1 MLKHATNHTNQRFR
15 QAKKTTTKLNMKK
28 ILTTVL
34 LILCTFQLTAQK
46 INIYSKLSG
55 IELIQIEGES
65 AINYDLIKETDGKI
79 VIIEFWETWCAP
91 CIEGMHHLK
100 ALKNKFSEKLKII
113 CVSSDNFAR
122 TTKFIDNNSFPFDF
136 IYDKEK
142 KLSERFPHTGIPHS
156 VFIDNKGNIESET
169 FPGLLTEAI
178 IKKIID
184 GDSVKVPEKK
194 NFTAKSLEKSFSENS
209 IKNALISFELL
220 PHQLGDRNYTESSK
234 RPNKRTIISGY
245 SGNVSKDT
253 IEIIESYKSA
263 GNNILQLYM
272 RAYDEFTE
280 NRFIF
285 DEDLNYIKS
294 QTPNNRFRVK
304 FEASNMLGDYNT
316 LFLRQLNSAFGFK
329 SYIIEK
335 EVDYYELVN
344 IKLKKGSI
352 MSSKSPGINTKGT
365 TNTSFKQ
372 FNISQILSSKKI
384 ANLIENQ
391 IVYLQSNKY
400 YDLEEKRIYYPVVTE
415 LTAEYALNILIEDE
429 SSSLEKWITLLEQNG
444 MTLRKK
450 KGKVQYVKIEE
461 L

>member
-1 MLKHATNHTNQRFR
+1 
-15 QAKKTTTKLNMKK
+15 MKN
-28 ILTTVL
+28 TVATVL
-34 LILCTFQLTAQK
+34 LILFTLQLTAQRTE
-46 INIYSKLSG
+46 ISSKLSG
-55 IELIQIEGES
+55 IEMIQIEGES
-65 AINYDLIKETDGKI
+65 TINYNFLTETEGKI
-79 VIIEFWETWCAP
+79 VIIEFWETWCGP

-100 ALKNKFSEKLKII
+100 ELKNKFPEKLKII

-142 KLSERFPHTGIPHS
+142 HLSERFPHTGIPHS
-156 VFIDNKGNIESET
+156 VFIDMNGDIQSET
-169 FPGLLTEAI
+169 YPGLLTESI
-178 IKKIID
+178 IKKIII
-184 GDSVKVPEKK
+184 GESVKVPEKK
-194 NFTAKSLEKSFSENS
+194 NFTAASLEKSFSENK
-209 IKNALISFELL
+209 IKNTLISFELL
-220 PHQLGDRNYTESSK
+220 PHHLGDRNYTESGK
-234 RPNKRTIISGY
+234 RPNERTIISGY

-272 RAYDEFTE
+272 RAYDDFTE

-285 DEDLNYIKS
+285 NEDLNYIKS
-294 QTPNNRFRVK
+294 QTPNNLYRVK

-329 SYIIEK
+329 SSIIEK

-344 IKLKKGSI
+344 ISLTKGII
-352 MSSKSPGINTKGT
+352 MSLTDLSVKIKGT
-365 TNTSFKQ
+365 TNTSFKE

-384 ANLIENQ
+384 ANLIEKQ

-400 YDLEEKRIYYPVVTE
+400 YDQEEKRIYYPVVTE
-415 LTAEYALNILIEDE
+415 LTKDYALNILIEDD

-444 MTLRKK
+444 LTLVKK
-450 KGKVQYVKIEE
+450 KGKVQYIKIEE